1 MIVRLAPRVAS
12 INEQLTRWTKSM
24 DYNIR
29 PLSFGEIL
37 DRALRIL
44 VDNAVLLIG
53 ISAAYGIPESA
64 LAVLGRSYQL
74 VLVLVA
80 LSAGPLIQAALT
92 TAIADTYLGRP
103 VTIVSAYKSAWSIIL
118 PIFGTYLLA
127 YLLFGLG
134 GAVLG
139 AIGVIS
145 GVTHSKA
152 LAWAFI
158 LVILAAV
165 PLMVY
170 LMIRWSLMGPI
181 MIVERRFGLSTIRRS
196 GDLVEGVW
204 WRTFGIIMVAAVIVR
219 IPLSA
224 LNFLWSSVPV
234 VGIVLG
240 GLTTSIAYAY
250 GAVALVV
257 YYFDRRCR
265 TEDFDLRLLA
275 EQIRTEGAQGG
286 PAMTG
291 APSLG

>member
-1 MIVRLAPRVAS
+1 
-12 INEQLTRWTKSM
+12 M

-53 ISAAYGIPESA
+53 ISAAYGIPERVI
-64 LAVLGRSYQL
+64 AVLGRRYQVVLLL
-74 VLVLVA
+74 VE

-92 TAIADTYLGRP
+92 TAIADVYLGRP
-103 VTIVSAYKSAWSIIL
+103 VTIVSAYKSAWSIML
-118 PIFGTYLLA
+118 PFFGTYLLL
-127 YLLFGLG
+127 YSLGVLFGGAYIAIIIGARYIG
-134 GAVLG
+134 GPVQGLLAGL
-139 AIGVIS
+139 GVI
-145 GVTHSKA
+145 
-152 LAWAFI
+152 
-158 LVILAAV
+158 AAV
-165 PLMVY
+165 PVLFY
-170 LMIRWSLMGPI
+170 LMIRWSLLGPI

-196 GDLVEGVW
+196 RDLVEGVW

-219 IPLSA
+219 APLSA

-250 GAVALVV
+250 GAVSLVV

-275 EQIRTEGAQGG
+275 EQIRTEGAQGS
-286 PAMTG
+286 PTMTG
-291 APSLG
+291 APSLD